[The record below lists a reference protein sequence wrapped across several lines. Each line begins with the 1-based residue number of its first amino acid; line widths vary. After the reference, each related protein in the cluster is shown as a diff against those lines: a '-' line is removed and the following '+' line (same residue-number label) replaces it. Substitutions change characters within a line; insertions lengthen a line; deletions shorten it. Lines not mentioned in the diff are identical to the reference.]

1 MVQLMAGAAPP
12 YLLNFTQKRCGM
24 NFSILQR
31 ETIYQGRAFGVEKV
45 QMRLPDGSIR
55 PYDLVQHSG
64 SVTIVPL
71 DSNGN
76 LLFVRQYRIGV
87 GEELLELPAG
97 VLNDSEDP
105 QTCAAREI
113 REETGMAAANL
124 ELLGDF
130 YLAPGYSSEH
140 MYIFLASGL
149 YPSPL
154 EQDADEFLQLVA
166 IPASQA
172 LEMAQ
177 NGELRDAKSLAALML
192 AQKRLKGDL

>member
-1 MVQLMAGAAPP
+1 
-12 YLLNFTQKRCGM
+12 M
-24 NFSILQR
+24 NFAILQR
-31 ETIYQGRAFGVEKV
+31 ETIYQGRAFEVEKV
-45 QMRLPDGSIR
+45 HLRLPDGTVR

-71 DSNGN
+71 DAQGN
-76 LLFVRQYRIGV
+76 ILFVKQYRIGV
-87 GEELLELPAG
+87 GEALLELPAG
-97 VLNDSEDP
+97 VLNDGEDP

-113 REETGMAAANL
+113 REETGLAAEKL

-154 EQDADEFLQLVA
+154 EQDADEFLQLIT

-177 NGELRDAKSLAALML
+177 RGQLRDAKSLAALML
-192 AQKRLKGDL
+192 AQKRLKGNL

>member
-1 MVQLMAGAAPP
+1 
-12 YLLNFTQKRCGM
+12 M

-31 ETIYQGRAFGVEKV
+31 ETIYQGRAFEVEKV
-45 QMRLPDGSIR
+45 YLRLPDGAVR

-71 DSNGN
+71 DDQGN
-76 LLFVRQYRIGV
+76 ILFVKQYRIGV

-97 VLNDSEDP
+97 VLNDGEDP
-105 QTCAAREI
+105 LTCAGREI
-113 REETGMAAANL
+113 REETGMAAQKL
-124 ELLGDF
+124 EMLGDF

-149 YPSPL
+149 YPAPL
-154 EQDADEFLQLVA
+154 EQDADEFLELVA
-166 IPASQA
+166 IPAGQV

-192 AQKRLKGDL
+192 AQKRLKGNL

>member
-1 MVQLMAGAAPP
+1 
-12 YLLNFTQKRCGM
+12 M
-24 NFSILQR
+24 NFAILQR
-31 ETIYQGRAFGVEKV
+31 ETIYQGRAFEVEKV
-45 QMRLPDGSIR
+45 HLRLPDGTVR

-71 DSNGN
+71 DAQGN
-76 LLFVRQYRIGV
+76 ILFVKQYRIGV
-87 GEELLELPAG
+87 GEALLELPAG
-97 VLNDSEDP
+97 VLNDGEDP

-113 REETGMAAANL
+113 REETGLAAEKL

-154 EQDADEFLQLVA
+154 EQDADEFLQLIT

-177 NGELRDAKSLAALML
+177 SGQLRDAKSLAALML
-192 AQKRLKGDL
+192 AQKRLKGNL

>member
-1 MVQLMAGAAPP
+1 
-12 YLLNFTQKRCGM
+12 M

-31 ETIYQGRAFGVEKV
+31 ETIYQGRAFGVEKI
-45 QMRLPDGSIR
+45 QMKLPDGTVR

-97 VLNDSEDP
+97 VLNDTEDP

-113 REETGMAAANL
+113 REETGMAATNL

-154 EQDADEFLQLVA
+154 EQDADEFLHLVA
-166 IPASQA
+166 IPAVQA

-177 NGELRDAKSLAALML
+177 NGEIRDAKSLAALML
-192 AQKRLKGDL
+192 AQKRLKGGL

>member
-1 MVQLMAGAAPP
+1 
-12 YLLNFTQKRCGM
+12 M
-24 NFSILQR
+24 NFSIVQR
-31 ETIYQGRAFGVEKV
+31 ETIYHGRAFGVEKV
-45 QMRLPDGSIR
+45 QMRLPDGSVR

-166 IPASQA
+166 IPVSQA

>member
-1 MVQLMAGAAPP
+1 
-12 YLLNFTQKRCGM
+12 M
-24 NFSILQR
+24 NFAILQR

-45 QMRLPDGSIR
+45 HLRLPDGAVR

-71 DSNGN
+71 DARGN
-76 LLFVRQYRIGV
+76 ILFVKQYRIGV

-97 VLNDSEDP
+97 VLNDGEDP
-105 QTCAAREI
+105 RECAAREI
-113 REETGMAAANL
+113 REETGMAAGEL
-124 ELLGDF
+124 TLLGDF

-140 MYIFLASGL
+140 MFIFLASGL

-154 EQDADEFLQLVA
+154 EQDADEFLELVTL
-166 IPASQA
+166 PAARA
-172 LEMAQ
+172 LEMAH

-192 AQKRLKGDL
+192 AQKRLMGNP

>member
-1 MVQLMAGAAPP
+1 
-12 YLLNFTQKRCGM
+12 M

-31 ETIYQGRAFGVEKV
+31 ETIYQGRAFGVEKI
-45 QMRLPDGSIR
+45 QMKLPDGTVR

-97 VLNDSEDP
+97 VLNDTEDP

-113 REETGMAAANL
+113 REETGMAASNL

-154 EQDADEFLQLVA
+154 EQDADEFLHLVA
-166 IPASQA
+166 IPAVQA

-192 AQKRLKGDL
+192 AQKRLKGGL